1 MSACLP
7 VGQETQTR
15 HVEVSCAYMTG
26 ATRLDTKLGGDT
38 LCVGEKL
45 VL

>member
-1 MSACLP
+1 MSAGLL

-15 HVEVSCAYMTG
+15 HVEVSRAYVTG
-26 ATRLDTKLGGDT
+26 ATRLDTRLGGGS